1 MKIEKLKLKNF
12 RGYHDEVSI
21 KFGNFTAFVGKN
33 DIGKS
38 TILEALDIFFNDTD
52 AINKIDKTDLNVDAR
67 NREEE
72 EEKDQEI
79 SIAVCFSDLPEQI
92 VIDATNKT
100 TLKAEY
106 LLNEDGELEIVKKY
120 KNGSSS
126 AKVFIRAMH
135 PTNPSCK
142 NLMQMKDADL
152 RRIIA
157 SNNIDCDNKSVNA
170 VMRSAIWQYFDNKEG
185 LQLDTAEIEVATKG
199 GDTKS
204 IWEKL
209 QTYLPLYSL
218 FQADRKN
225 TDDDNEVQD
234 PFKEAIKEILSDNTI
249 QQKLNEVATT
259 VETKLNDVANRT
271 LAKIREMDPAIAKTL
286 KPVTQPFESL
296 KWQDIFK
303 NVSIVSDENIPI
315 NKRGSGVKRLILLNF
330 FRAEVERR
338 QHETN
343 LQNVIYAIEEPEI
356 SQHSENQKKLIEA
369 LTQLAQ
375 TAGVQVIITT
385 HSPIVVK
392 ALNFDNIRIV
402 SKDNKG
408 SRQVVNTPPQVLPY
422 PSLNEVNYIAFSEIS
437 EGYHDELYGHIK
449 EQKWLDDYEKTQE
462 KTRRKYKRKSNNKNK
477 GVVTENNILSKI
489 IRDQIHHPEN
499 KYNSYHFTENE
510 LRYSIEE
517 MRKFIQ
523 AQNSQTDQQE

>member
-12 RGYHDEVSI
+12 RGFRDEVEV
-21 KFGNFTAFVGKN
+21 KFDNLTALVGKN

-38 TILEALDIFFNDTD
+38 TLLEALDIFFNDNR
-52 AINKIDKTDLNVDAR
+52 AIHKLEQADLNVDV
-67 NREEE
+67 NDCK
-72 EEKDQEI
+72 EKHHEI
-79 SIAVCFSDLPEQI
+79 SITVCFTDVPEKI
-92 VIDATNKT
+92 IIGT
-100 TLKAEY
+100 TDKGTIITKY
-106 LLNEDGELEIVKKY
+106 LLNKDKELEIIKKY
-120 KNGSSS
+120 KISANNNNLTKTFMQPRIFIRTFRPTILKHEYEMVNNIPSKYIKIPYITSPSSS
-126 AKVFIRAMH
+126 R
-135 PTNPSCK
+135 
-142 NLMQMKDADL
+142 L
-152 RRIIA
+152 RRY
-157 SNNIDCDNKSVNA
+157 NNTI
-170 VMRSAIWQYFDNKEG
+170 
-185 LQLDTAEIEVATKG
+185 EITSEL
-199 GDTKS
+199 

-209 QTYLPLYSL
+209 QTYMPLYSL

-234 PFKEAIKEILSDNTI
+234 PFKDAIKEILSDNTI

-286 KPVTQPFESL
+286 QPVTQPFDSL
-296 KWQDIFK
+296 NWQDIFK

-343 LQNVIYAIEEPEI
+343 LPNVIYAIEEPEI

-369 LTQLAQ
+369 LTQLTQ

-385 HSPIVVK
+385 HSPIIVK
-392 ALNFDNIRIV
+392 ALNFNNIRIV

-408 SRQVVNTPPQVLPY
+408 SRKVVNTPPQVLPY

-437 EGYHDELYGHIK
+437 EGYHDELYGHLYEK
-449 EQKWLDDYEKTQE
+449 DWLDEYNNTKKKNNYIQEYRNKFTREIETTPRSLSQTQ
-462 KTRRKYKRKSNNKNK
+462 
-477 GVVTENNILSKI
+477 I
-489 IRDQIHHPEN
+489 IRHQIHHPEN
-499 KYNSYHFTENE
+499 RRNRRFTEDE
-510 LRYSIEE
+510 LRTSIEE

-523 AQNSQTDQQE
+523 DQNSQTDQQE

>member
-1 MKIEKLKLKNF
+1 MKIKKLKLKNF
-12 RGYHDEVSI
+12 RSYRDEVSI
-21 KFGNFTAFVGKN
+21 KFDSFTAFVGKN

-52 AINKIDKTDLNVDAR
+52 AINKINKTDLNVDAR
-67 NREEE
+67 NC

-106 LLNEDGELEIVKKY
+106 LLNKEGELEIVKKY

-126 AKVFIRAMH
+126 EKIFICAMH

-185 LQLDTAEIEVATKG
+185 LQLDTVEIEVATKG

-218 FQADRKN
+218 FQSDRKN
-225 TDDDNEVQD
+225 TDGDSEVQD
-234 PFKEAIKEILSDNTI
+234 PLKEAVKEILSDNNL
-249 QQKLNEVATT
+249 QQKLNEVAAT
-259 VETKLNDVANRT
+259 VEAKLKDVANRT
-271 LAKIREMDPAIAKTL
+271 LAKLSEMDPDVAKTL
-286 KPVTQPFESL
+286 QPVIPPAESL
-296 KWQDIFK
+296 KWQDVFR
-303 NVSIVSDENIPI
+303 NVSIASDENIPI

-338 QHETN
+338 QDDTN
-343 LQNVIYAIEEPEI
+343 AANVIYAIEEPET
-356 SQHSENQKKLIEA
+356 SQHSENQKKLIKA
-369 LTQLAQ
+369 LSQLAE
-375 TAGVQVIITT
+375 TNGVQVIITT
-385 HSPIVVK
+385 HSPTIVK
-392 ALNFDNIRIV
+392 KLNFANIRIV
-402 SKDNKG
+402 SKDNEGARKIID
-408 SRQVVNTPPQVLPY
+408 TPQQILPY
-422 PSLNEVNYIAFSEIS
+422 RSLNEVNYIAFSEIS
-437 EGYHDELYGHIK
+437 EEYHDELFGHIK
-449 EQKWLDDYEKTQE
+449 ACGWLGLYKQHKKLIPYIEAKFDRKGNDITNPNKPDYLTKTE
-462 KTRRKYKRKSNNKNK
+462 
-477 GVVTENNILSKI
+477 I
-489 IRDQIHHPEN
+489 IRNQIHHPEN
-499 KYNSYHFTENE
+499 THNPHRFTDDE
-510 LRYSIEE
+510 LRTSIEE
-517 MRKFIQ
+517 MRKFIK